1 MIRLAPRRP
10 FRLVCALSLGAIAA
24 LAAIHPIVAQDSAP
38 IDRMARLDPSSR
50 TAIALIIDSAA
61 TIGFPISYLQSIV
74 YEGLQKKADN
84 RAIVRAVRRQFG
96 LLKTA
101 RATLG
106 AVDSDQLV
114 AAAYVLRAGA
124 RPNQLA
130 SFRAQQKGPDR
141 LAAFTVWADLLTRG
155 VPAEDAFSG
164 ISKLWSD
171 GADDATFLR
180 LWKNVQ
186 SDILQG
192 LTPGTALQNR
202 IRETP
207 VRASPSPVKPPEG
220 QQENQSSR

>member
-1 MIRLAPRRP
+1 MLK
-10 FRLVCALSLGAIAA
+10 
-24 LAAIHPIVAQDSAP
+24 
-38 IDRMARLDPSSR
+38 LDPSSR
-50 TAIALIIDSAA
+50 SAVELVLDSA
-61 TIGFPISYLQSIV
+61 TTLGVPVSSIRSIV
-74 YEGLQKKADN
+74 YEGLEKKADG
-84 RAIVRAVRRQFG
+84 RSIVQAVRRQFG

-101 RATLG
+101 RSTLG
-106 AVDSDQLV
+106 AVDSEELS
-114 AAAYVLRAGA
+114 AAAAVLRAGA
-124 RPNQLA
+124 RSNQLA
-130 SFRAQQKGPDR
+130 SFRAQQKGPNR
-141 LAAFTVWADLLTRG
+141 LEAFTVWADLLTRG

-164 ISKLWSD
+164 IEKLWTD

-192 LTPGTALQNR
+192 LNPGTALQNR

>member
-1 MIRLAPRRP
+1 MRHHRPPR
-10 FRLVCALSLGAIAA
+10 FAFGLSLAALVA
-24 LAAIHPIVAQDSAP
+24 LAAIRPVAGQDATV
-38 IDRMARLDPSSR
+38 DRLAKLDQYNR
-50 TAIALIIDSAA
+50 AAVELMLDSAA
-61 TIGFPISYLQSIV
+61 TLGLPVSYLRSV
-74 YEGLQKKADN
+74 AYEGIQRKADG
-84 RAIVRAVRRQFG
+84 RAIVRAVRKQFD

-106 AVDSDQLV
+106 TVDSEELT
-114 AAAYVLRAGA
+114 AAAAVLGAGA

-130 SFRAQQKGPDR
+130 TFRAQQKAPSR
-141 LAAFTVWADLLTRG
+141 LEAFAVWADLLTRG

-164 ISKLWSD
+164 LSKLWVD

-192 LTPGTALQNR
+192 LNPGTALQNR

-207 VRASPSPVKPPEG
+207 VRASPQVKPPEG

>member
-1 MIRLAPRRP
+1 MIRLTLHRPPR
-10 FRLVCALSLGAIAA
+10 LALGLSLGALVA
-24 LAAIHPIVAQDSAP
+24 LAAIRPAVGQEVAV
-38 IDRMARLDPSSR
+38 DRMVKLDPYSR
-50 TAIALIIDSAA
+50 TAVELILDSAA
-61 TIGFPISYLQSIV
+61 TIGLPVSTLRSLV
-74 YEGLQKKADN
+74 YEGIQKHADG
-84 RAIVRAVRRQFG
+84 RSIVRVVRRNFG

-106 AVDSDQLV
+106 AVDSEELNG
-114 AAAYVLRAGA
+114 AAAVLGAGA
-124 RPNQLA
+124 RPNQL
-130 SFRAQQKGPDR
+130 STFRAQQKAPNR
-141 LAAFTVWADLLTRG
+141 LEAFIVWADLLTRG

-164 ISKLWSD
+164 IAKLWAD

-192 LTPGTALQNR
+192 LNPGTALQNR

-207 VRASPSPVKPPEG
+207 IRGSPSPGKPPEG

>member
-1 MIRLAPRRP
+1 VIRLRLHRPPRLALGLS
-10 FRLVCALSLGAIAA
+10 FGALVA
-24 LAAIHPIVAQDSAP
+24 LAAIQPVAGQDTP
-38 IDRMARLDPSSR
+38 TDRLAKLDQYNR
-50 TAIALIIDSAA
+50 AAVELMLDSAA
-61 TIGFPISYLQSIV
+61 TLGLPVSYLRSIA
-74 YEGLQKKADN
+74 YEGIQRHADG
-84 RAIVRAVRRQFG
+84 RAIVRVVRKQFD

-106 AVDSDQLV
+106 AVDSEELG
-114 AAAYVLRAGA
+114 AAAAVLGAGA

-130 SFRAQQKGPDR
+130 TFRAQQKAPSR
-141 LAAFTVWADLLTRG
+141 LEAFAVWADLLTRG

-164 ISKLWSD
+164 LSKLWSD

-192 LTPGTALQNR
+192 LNPGTALQNR

-207 VRASPSPVKPPEG
+207 VRAAPQTIKPPEG

>member
-1 MIRLAPRRP
+1 MRLHRPPR
-10 FRLVCALSLGAIAA
+10 FALGLSLAALVA
-24 LAAIHPIVAQDSAP
+24 LAAIRPVAGQDATV
-38 IDRMARLDPSSR
+38 DRLAKLDQYNR
-50 TAIALIIDSAA
+50 AAVELMLDSAA
-61 TIGFPISYLQSIV
+61 TLGLPVSYLRSV
-74 YEGLQKKADN
+74 AYEGIQRKADG
-84 RAIVRAVRRQFG
+84 RAIVRAVRKQFD

-106 AVDSDQLV
+106 TVDSEELT
-114 AAAYVLRAGA
+114 AAAAVLGAGA

-130 SFRAQQKGPDR
+130 TFRAQQKAPSR
-141 LAAFTVWADLLTRG
+141 LEAFAVWADLLTRG

-164 ISKLWSD
+164 LSKLWVD

-192 LTPGTALQNR
+192 LNPGTALQNR

-207 VRASPSPVKPPEG
+207 VRASPQVKPPEG

>member
-1 MIRLAPRRP
+1 MRLHRPPR
-10 FRLVCALSLGAIAA
+10 FAFGLSLAALVA
-24 LAAIHPIVAQDSAP
+24 LAAIRPVAGQDATV
-38 IDRMARLDPSSR
+38 DRLAKLDQYNR
-50 TAIALIIDSAA
+50 AAVELMLDSAA
-61 TIGFPISYLQSIV
+61 TLGLPVSYLRSV
-74 YEGLQKKADN
+74 AYEGIQRKADG
-84 RAIVRAVRRQFG
+84 RAIVRAVRKQFD

-106 AVDSDQLV
+106 TVDSEELT
-114 AAAYVLRAGA
+114 AAAAVLGAGA

-130 SFRAQQKGPDR
+130 TFRAQQKAPSR
-141 LAAFTVWADLLTRG
+141 LEAFAVWADLLTRG

-164 ISKLWSD
+164 LSKLWVD

-192 LTPGTALQNR
+192 LNPGTALQNR

-207 VRASPSPVKPPEG
+207 VRASPQVKPPEG

>member
-1 MIRLAPRRP
+1 VISLHRPPRLALGLSVAA
-10 FRLVCALSLGAIAA
+10 LVA
-24 LAAIHPIVAQDSAP
+24 LAAIQPAAGQDAAP
-38 IDRMARLDPSSR
+38 VDRLAKLDPSSR
-50 TAIALIIDSAA
+50 TAVELMLDSAA
-61 TIGFPISYLQSIV
+61 TLGLPVSYLRSV
-74 YEGLQKKADN
+74 AYEGIGKHADG
-84 RAIVRAVRRQFG
+84 RAIVRVVRKHFE

-101 RATLG
+101 HSTLG
-106 AVDSDQLV
+106 TVDSEELG
-114 AAAYVLRAGA
+114 AAAAVLGAGA

-130 SFRAQQKGPDR
+130 TFRVQQKAPSR
-141 LAAFTVWADLLTRG
+141 LEAFAVWADLLTRG

-164 ISKLWSD
+164 LSKLWSD

-192 LTPGTALQNR
+192 LNPGTALQNR

-207 VRASPSPVKPPEG
+207 VRASPQVKPPEG